1 MRRHLR
7 QPDQLRP
14 IRLER
19 GFTQSAAGSVLARA
33 GRTVVLCTVSIDAQV
48 PPWMAGQGRGWITAE
63 YSMLPGST
71 RPRKPRERSG
81 KLDGRTSEIQ
91 RLVGRSLRAVADLDA
106 LGERTLAIDC
116 DVIEADGGTRTLSVT
131 GALVA
136 LVDALQSIRGELPDP
151 SRFPLRDSVAAV
163 SVGIHEGQFLA
174 DLDYAEDSAAAVDM
188 NVVMTGRGQFVEVQG
203 TGEEATFTEE
213 QLSTM
218 LKLARAAIGQLTLIQ
233 RESLGAAWPFG
244 A

>member
-1 MRRHLR
+1 MRHHR

-33 GRTVVLCTVSIDAQV
+33 GRTVVLCTASIDAQV

-91 RLVGRSLRAVADLDA
+91 RLVGRSLRAVADLEA
-106 LGERTLAIDC
+106 LGERTIAIDC

-131 GALVA
+131 GSLVA
-136 LVDALQSIRGELPDP
+136 LVDAIVSVRSELPDP
-151 SRFPLRDSVAAV
+151 NRFPLRDSVAAV
-163 SVGIHEGQFLA
+163 SVGIHDGQFLA

-203 TGEEATFTEE
+203 TGEEATFTED

-218 LKLARAAIGQLTLIQ
+218 LRLARAAINRLTLIQ
-233 RESLGAAWPFG
+233 REALGAAWPFG

>member
-19 GFTQSAAGSVLARA
+19 GFTQSAPGSVLARA
-33 GRTVVLCTVSIDAQV
+33 GRTVVLCTASIDAQV
-48 PPWMAGQGRGWITAE
+48 PPWMAGRGRGWITAE

-71 RPRKPRERSG
+71 RPRKPRERTG

-136 LVDALQSIRGELPDP
+136 LVDALQSIRAELPDP
-151 SRFPLRDSVAAV
+151 NRFPLRDSVAAV

-174 DLDYAEDSAAAVDM
+174 DLDYEEDSAAAVDM

-213 QLSTM
+213 QLATM
-218 LKLARAAIGQLTLIQ
+218 LQLARAAIGRLTLVQ

-244 A
+244 S

>member
-1 MRRHLR
+1 
-7 QPDQLRP
+7 
-14 IRLER
+14 
-19 GFTQSAAGSVLARA
+19 
-33 GRTVVLCTVSIDAQV
+33 
-48 PPWMAGQGRGWITAE
+48 
-63 YSMLPGST
+63 MLPGST
-71 RPRKPRERSG
+71 RPRKPRERTG

-136 LVDALQSIRGELPDP
+136 LVDALQSIRAELPDP
-151 SRFPLRDSVAAV
+151 NRFPLRDSVAAV

-244 A
+244 L

>member
-1 MRRHLR
+1 M
-7 QPDQLRP
+7 
-14 IRLER
+14 
-19 GFTQSAAGSVLARA
+19 A
-33 GRTVVLCTVSIDAQV
+33 GR
-48 PPWMAGQGRGWITAE
+48 GRGWITAE

-71 RPRKPRERSG
+71 RPRKPRERTG

-136 LVDALQSIRGELPDP
+136 LVDALQSIRAELPDP
-151 SRFPLRDSVAAV
+151 NRFPLRDSVAAV

-174 DLDYAEDSAAAVDM
+174 DLDYEEDSAAAVDM

-213 QLSTM
+213 QLATM
-218 LKLARAAIGQLTLIQ
+218 LQLARAAIGRLTLVQ

-244 A
+244 S